1 MAEIA
6 QCSNEAEKSDKNVSV
21 HALRTK
27 TRTILSSLLN
37 PVKVL
42 PSDTGLPR
50 DWRGLAELVGI
61 GGERFPQIHNDSD
74 PTVKVL
80 NLWCDSDRNN
90 STVAKLLEHL
100 EALDRFDV
108 IDDVTPFIDEDISVY
123 RDRLAKSQLTHQP
136 TSLSSDT
143 TILTVDDLPR
153 IPNGLEPQHYDAFVL
168 FADDDIDF
176 ATQLIDTLEKTY
188 KLKLCVK
195 DRDVVGGTIE
205 LDVIVRLIAE
215 RCNRLVVIISQS
227 FFLSNANKYFVS
239 FAQSIGIEQ
248 GKRKIIPCI
257 YSSCKIPPELSCYF
271 MLDYTKA
278 GKLWNFWDKL
288 YDSIQVTK
296 PGTRCEA
303 GVARSVSMQ
312 VRRCQMLPTLK
323 HSTSQSN
330 GIRPNRSSNNNN
342 NNADATTT
350 TTHKRENS
358 STVKFN
364 SAVEIVGAVEG
375 TENGGTQ
382 SLNGDCGGSVNGWD
396 GSGDNKKSKSRMS
409 FLKKLMPKSHKNSRK
424 LPVME
429 TVDSATIAPPI
440 AEREKRNFW
449 NRRVKRKAELVN

>member
-6 QCSNEAEKSDKNVSV
+6 QCSSDTEKSNRNVSV
-21 HALRTK
+21 YALRTK

-42 PSDTGLPR
+42 PSDAGLPR

-61 GGERFPQIHNDSD
+61 GGERIPQMHTESD

-80 NLWCDSDRNN
+80 NLWSDADRNN

-100 EALDRFDV
+100 ETLDRFDA
-108 IDDVTPFIDEDISVY
+108 IDDVKPLIDEDIQIY
-123 RDRLAKSQLTHQP
+123 RDRLTKTAHQP
-136 TSLSSDT
+136 FINNLTSTPEDT

-153 IPNGLEPQHYDAFVL
+153 IRSGLEPQHYDAFVL

-288 YDSIQVTK
+288 YDSIQVSK
-296 PGTRCEA
+296 AGSRCE
-303 GVARSVSMQ
+303 VARSVSMQ
-312 VRRCQMLPTLK
+312 VRRCQVPTLQ
-323 HSTSQSN
+323 HSTSHTN
-330 GIRPNRSSNNNN
+330 GIRPKRNSNN
-342 NNADATTT
+342 TEGT

-364 SAVEIVGAVEG
+364 SALEIVEG
-375 TENGGTQ
+375 V
-382 SLNGDCGGSVNGWD
+382 VNGTKSSN
-396 GSGDNKKSKSRMS
+396 GSINGSESSGTGDIKKNKSRIS
-409 FLKKLMPKSHKNSRK
+409 WFKKIMPKSHQSSRK
-424 LPVME
+424 LTVME
-429 TVDSATIAPPI
+429 TVDNTMIAAPNVQNVANTP
-440 AEREKRNFW
+440 ANVNVEKGKRNFW
-449 NRRVKRKAELVN
+449 NRRVKRKVELVN